1 MFIGRRTCHIAVKSS
16 SSQSGRL
23 DAMIAFMMDQ
33 FLNLFL
39 ASPKSAVLSFIAAL
53 TFSYLSIGI
62 DLALAQPRDGAN
74 PFGVGRSASPEPE
87 SAPSEQ
93 RPGLFG
99 EGAKSPESQSKPQ
112 SSTKSE
118 PMFVMP
124 SSVRAIFRQIAD
136 WQRKINRYLGQQLQ
150 AATDQ
155 GGMAAAFTVILASFI
170 YGVLH
175 AAGPGHGKMVVASY
189 FTAKEAPLKT
199 GILMGGVIATTQAVV
214 AILMVA
220 VLSLLLKGS
229 QLQII
234 DQTTLLEVVSY
245 GLILAIGIYMTY
257 GALTGKATC
266 GHDHGDADEHHDHQH
281 GHNHNH
287 GAEPGA
293 NETWL
298 ARKAGRWLG
307 PRGEVIAVGMISGI
321 RPCTGSILVLLFAA
335 ANGVFVL
342 GIIASFMMAAGVA
355 ITISALGIGAIV
367 LRRSV
372 SGQDK
377 EPSVTRAFLSR
388 SLSIAG
394 SLAVAVMGGLLFG
407 GALERTGFLT

>member
-1 MFIGRRTCHIAVKSS
+1 
-16 SSQSGRL
+16 
-23 DAMIAFMMDQ
+23 MIEPMTNQ
-33 FLNLFL
+33 FSKLLMP
-39 ASPKSAVLSFIAAL
+39 STKPMVLSFVTAL
-53 TFSYLSIGI
+53 VLACSLFGI
-62 DLALAQPRDGAN
+62 DTAMAQSGGGAN
-74 PFGVGRSASPEPE
+74 PFGAGPSAVPGPEV
-87 SAPSEQ
+87 APAEQ
-93 RPGLFG
+93 RPSLFG
-99 EGAKSPESQSKPQ
+99 QRAKPSDSES
-112 SSTKSE
+112 KSQAA
-118 PMFVMP
+118 PKSAPVFVMP

-150 AATDQ
+150 ATTDQ
-155 GGMAAAFTVILASFI
+155 GGMTAAFTVLFASFI

-220 VLSLLLKGS
+220 ILSLMLNGS
-229 QLQII
+229 QLEII

-245 GLILAIGIYMTY
+245 GLILAIGLYMTY

-266 GHDHGDADEHHDHQH
+266 GHDHGDADEYHHEHDHTH
-281 GHNHNH
+281 ST
-287 GAEPGA
+287 EPKA
-293 NETWL
+293 KETWF
-298 ARKAGRWLG
+298 ARKVGHWLG

-342 GIIASFMMAAGVA
+342 GIVASFMMAAGVA

-372 SGQDK
+372 SGQDE
-377 EPSVTRAFLSR
+377 EPSATRAFLSR
-388 SLSIAG
+388 SLSVVG

>member
-1 MFIGRRTCHIAVKSS
+1 M
-16 SSQSGRL
+16 
-23 DAMIAFMMDQ
+23 
-33 FLNLFL
+33 
-39 ASPKSAVLSFIAAL
+39 VLSFVTAVVLACSL
-53 TFSYLSIGI
+53 FGI
-62 DLALAQPRDGAN
+62 DTAMAQSGGGAN
-74 PFGVGRSASPEPE
+74 PFGAGPSAMPGPDA
-87 SAPSEQ
+87 APAEQ
-93 RPGLFG
+93 RPSLFG
-99 EGAKSPESQSKPQ
+99 QRAKPSDSES
-112 SSTKSE
+112 KSQAA
-118 PMFVMP
+118 PKSAPVFVMP

-150 AATDQ
+150 ATTDQ
-155 GGMAAAFTVILASFI
+155 GGMTAAFTVLFASFI

-220 VLSLLLKGS
+220 ILSLMLNGS
-229 QLQII
+229 QLEII

-245 GLILAIGIYMTY
+245 GLILAIGLYMTY

-266 GHDHGDADEHHDHQH
+266 GHDHGDADEHHHEHDHTH
-281 GHNHNH
+281 S
-287 GAEPGA
+287 AEPKA
-293 NETWL
+293 KETWL
-298 ARKAGRWLG
+298 ARKVGHWLG
-307 PRGEVIAVGMISGI
+307 PRGEVIAVGMTSGI

-342 GIIASFMMAAGVA
+342 GIVASFMMAAGVA

-372 SGQDK
+372 SGQDE
-377 EPSVTRAFLSR
+377 EPSATRAFLSR
-388 SLSIAG
+388 SLSVVG
-394 SLAVAVMGGLLFG
+394 SLAVAVMGGL
-407 GALERTGFLT
+407 FLVARKKQTHS

>member
-1 MFIGRRTCHIAVKSS
+1 MKN
-16 SSQSGRL
+16 
-23 DAMIAFMMDQ
+23 Q
-33 FLNLFL
+33 FLKLWMSN
-39 ASPKSAVLSFIAAL
+39 AKPRVLSFLTAL
-53 TFSYLSIGI
+53 ALGCFLIGI
-62 DLALAQPRDGAN
+62 YPAMAQSAGVAN
-74 PFGVGRSASPEPE
+74 PFGARSI
-87 SAPSEQ
+87 APPGSDTAPAGQ
-93 RPGLFG
+93 RPSLFG
-99 EGAKSPESQSKPQ
+99 ERAQPSDFQSKSQSA
-112 SSTKSE
+112 TKSAPE
-118 PMFVMP
+118 FVMP
-124 SSVRAIFRQIAD
+124 PSFRAVFRQIAD

-150 AATDQ
+150 ATTDQ
-155 GGMAAAFTVILASFI
+155 GETAAAFKVILASFI

-220 VLSLLLKGS
+220 ILSLMLNGS
-229 QLQII
+229 QLKII
-234 DQTTLLEVVSY
+234 NQTTLLEVVSY
-245 GLILAIGIYMTY
+245 GLILAIGLYMTY

-266 GHDHGDADEHHDHQH
+266 GHDHGDADEHRHYVHK
-281 GHNHNH
+281 H
-287 GAEPGA
+287 GAEPEAKG
-293 NETWL
+293 TWL

-307 PRGEVIAVGMISGI
+307 PRGEVIAVGIISGI

-342 GIIASFMMAAGVA
+342 GVVASFMMASGVA

-372 SGQDK
+372 SGQDE
-377 EPSVTRAFLSR
+377 EPSAARIFMGRLLSV
-388 SLSIAG
+388 AG

-407 GALERTGFLT
+407 GALERNGFLT